1 MAREGLPA
9 QVTFEQAE
17 VREQALL
24 MNGERS
30 RQAAGTAG
38 AKALGWERV
47 WCDIGTS
54 RWDWEVLEQHEGV
67 EWGVKLVGD
76 GVGGVQED
84 PIKEGH
90 VDCSKE

>member
-24 MNGERS
+24 KNGERS

-54 RWDWEVLEQHEGV
+54 R
-67 EWGVKLVGD
+67 
-76 GVGGVQED
+76 
-84 PIKEGH
+84 
-90 VDCSKE
+90 